1 MIKRV
6 GLFFALVCTML
17 GSIVVVSAMD
27 EDMIQIAQWAQ
38 SAEASSQYGDDD
50 WSADQATGRPDV
62 EECADS
68 VEAWASAEY
77 DDGEESLTVFFR
89 DEVHPTQVNIYQN
102 LSPGAI
108 IAIEILPEDEDDDP
122 VRFEVEEQS

>member
-6 GLFFALVCTML
+6 TLFLIISSLIL
-17 GSIVVVSAMD
+17 GSFAFVSAMD
-27 EDMIQIAQWAQ
+27 DMIQIAQWAR

-68 VEAWASAEY
+68 VEA
-77 DDGEESLTVFFR
+77 
-89 DEVHPTQVNIYQN
+89 
-102 LSPGAI
+102 
-108 IAIEILPEDEDDDP
+108 
-122 VRFEVEEQS
+122 